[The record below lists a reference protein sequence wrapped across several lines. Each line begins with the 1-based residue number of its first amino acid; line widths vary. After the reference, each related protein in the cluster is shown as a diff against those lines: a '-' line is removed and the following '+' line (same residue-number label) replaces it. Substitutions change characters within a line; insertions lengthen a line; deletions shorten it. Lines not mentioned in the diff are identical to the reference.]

1 VNDRLAHNSLQ
12 RRCFEVEPV
21 VGFEPTTDGLQNRR
35 ADRIHRQ
42 SGAHLSF
49 TYHFFLPRPQNWIK
63 TDRVIQ
69 PTTTANTKSKSRAW
83 RTAEGIRIRPLKMSS
98 GTIAYRAEIPES
110 ITGQRILKQFKTA
123 EEAESYAA
131 MMVVQRKNNGL
142 RAFSLG
148 EGHRADAHRALNLL
162 AESKVDISLTEL
174 AEFYLKYAR
183 PAAGDITVTDLVAK
197 YLDAKERQRLR
208 PRSLADLHHR
218 LGIFER
224 TFGPRLVKELRTD
237 EVETWLF
244 ADKSWSNQTRRNF
257 RTVLHGF
264 FGYALTQKYVAE
276 NPIAAVTNP
285 VIDDRE
291 PQILTVR
298 QASALLHSALSQPHL
313 ELLPYV
319 ALGLFCGI
327 RTSEL
332 IKLDW
337 EMVDLRARHVTIGSK
352 IAKKRRI
359 RVVTLPDSCRAW
371 LIAGGVK
378 LSGPICPQGFDRR
391 WDKLLSVADRF
402 ESIDAKGRL
411 HSSSKSLGILPW
423 KSNALR
429 HSAASYHFA
438 RHGDTSRTCAML
450 GQKDDQVLFDHYR
463 SLVRPADARRFY
475 AIKPPAQVRKIVSLC
490 SAVAA

>member
-1 VNDRLAHNSLQ
+1 M
-12 RRCFEVEPV
+12 P
-21 VGFEPTTDGLQNRR
+21 
-35 ADRIHRQ
+35 
-42 SGAHLSF
+42 
-49 TYHFFLPRPQNWIK
+49 
-63 TDRVIQ
+63 
-69 PTTTANTKSKSRAW
+69 
-83 RTAEGIRIRPLKMSS
+83 S

-131 MMVVQRKNNGL
+131 VMVVHRKNNGL

-148 EGHRADAHRALNLL
+148 EGHRADAQSALNLL
-162 AESKVDISLTEL
+162 AEAKLNVSLTEL

-183 PAAGDITVTDLVAK
+183 PAAGDITVTDLISK
-197 YLDAKERQRLR
+197 YVEAKERQHLR
-208 PRSLADLHHR
+208 PRSLADLNYR
-218 LGIFER
+218 LGMFER
-224 TFGPRLVKELRTD
+224 TFGPKLAKELRTED
-237 EVETWLF
+237 VETWLF

-264 FGYALTQKYVAE
+264 FRYGLTQKYVAE
-276 NPIAAVTNP
+276 NPIGAVTNP

-298 QASALLHSALSQPHL
+298 QASALLHGALAKPDL

-332 IKLDW
+332 FKLDW
-337 EMVDLRARHVTIGSK
+337 QMVDLRARHVTIGSK

-359 RVVTLPDSCRAW
+359 RVVTIPDCCRAW
-371 LIAGGVK
+371 LIAGGVET
-378 LSGPICPQGFDRR
+378 SGPICPQGFNRR

-402 ESIDAKGRL
+402 ESVDAKGRL
-411 HSSSKSLGILPW
+411 HLSSKPLGLLPW

-463 SLVRPADARRFY
+463 SLVKPADARRFY
-475 AIKPPAQVRKIVSLC
+475 AIKPPAHGRKIVPLRN
-490 SAVAA
+490 AA